1 MDEKF
6 QDPMSKL
13 SPNLVAE
20 FGFWRAHSSTG
31 TESATSETSA
41 RAVGASSS
49 SEQKRVIV
57 GVTHDGDIEVL
68 REAGLQ
74 AGLDFNGRVRGSI
87 AYEDLERLAAV
98 PSVVYIEKVPEYY
111 PTLDGT
117 VAEMRVPWKVPPTD
131 PWPGKGAGVIVAIID
146 TGIDIFHDSFKKTA
160 TTTRILELWD
170 QAASTGGSMPPAAF
184 QQIGRV
190 YSSADINAGLA
201 AGPPF
206 HSVDK
211 NGHGTHVAGIAAGN
225 GSQDDRCSNPGKYV
239 GVAPEADLVIVKAI
253 DLPEGAQSNE
263 EDALKWC
270 AQAGTRHG
278 NKPVV
283 INCSFGSSSG
293 PHDGTD
299 YDDRTL
305 EGILRPAGP
314 VPSGLAIVCAAG
326 NDGDNEIHENGIIAA
341 NGSATVSF
349 TIPEDSIKRDYL
361 DIWYNGTATLS
372 LTLTAPPNPGL
383 GGPNSIGPIAPG
395 AAGSPFTIGGMT
407 IEVGSSTA
415 PIPIHN
421 NQKHIWV
428 SITAART
435 QLSSAINATVAS
447 ITVAS
452 AAGFP
457 TSGNYQIK
465 IGSEQLTVTAG
476 QGTTTWTVTRGVNGT
491 TAAAHPNNADVER
504 SDVAIR
510 PGQWQFT
517 LLETAGVEANWRAWF
532 ETGPRGDPH
541 PTFRLPSES
550 DIVERRRF
558 NTIGSPGSAL
568 TAITVANYSDDNG
581 KIWPSSSRGPQTLPT
596 QTRWQPNQV
605 YGVGNHVIPT
615 GTQTGFRYR
624 CITAGTSGAAEPSWP
639 TTLGQSVADGPVQWL
654 AVGALVH
661 ELKPTI
667 SAPGASVAAPRSRE
681 NSRENPQPSSCCD
694 QLVVD
699 KTGTSMSAPHITGLI
714 ALMFQKN
721 RNLTFEQVRGHLQRA
736 TRIEGIPG
744 PEVPPIFDPLLN
756 IRASSIWGAGKANAA
771 AVLADIPAAAG
782 GGSGGGGSFSI
793 EESEWGY
800 TPHTIYSRLGDWRSR
815 FGPRPGLMLMAALI
829 SEHFDQV
836 LRLVNNNSKV
846 AAVWQHQGGPLL
858 VRHLLVSHPTDL
870 IVMPAVVD
878 GHDVGLLLQR
888 FLWILKRFGNS
899 NLQLNIGHYGSFVKS
914 WPGGDLQLLD
924 QKALGLTRQQE

>member
-20 FGFWRAHSSTG
+20 FGFWRTQSSSRP
-31 TESATSETSA
+31 ESAALETSA
-41 RAVGASSS
+41 RAVESSSS
-49 SEQKRVIV
+49 SEKKRVVV
-57 GVTHDGDIEVL
+57 GVIHDGDVEVL

-74 AGLDFNGRVRGSI
+74 AGFDFNGRVTGSI
-87 AYEDLERLAAV
+87 AFEDLERLASV
-98 PSVVYIEKVPEYY
+98 PSVVHIEKIPESH
-111 PTLDGT
+111 PALDGT
-117 VAEMRVPWKVPPTD
+117 VAEMRVPWKVPPTA

-170 QAASTGGSMPPAAF
+170 QAASTGGSLPPAAF

-190 YSSADINAGLA
+190 YSAAEINAGLA

-211 NGHGTHVAGIAAGN
+211 NGHGTHVAGIAVGN
-225 GSQDDRCSNPGKYV
+225 GRQDDRCSFPGRYV
-239 GVAPEADLVIVKAI
+239 GVAPEAELVIVKAI
-253 DLPEGAQSNE
+253 DLPEGAQSNVD
-263 EDALKWC
+263 DALMWC

-293 PHDGTD
+293 PHDGTAWRD
-299 YDDRTL
+299 NTL
-305 EGILRPAGP
+305 ESILRPAGS
-314 VPSGLAIVCAAG
+314 VPPGLAIVCAAG
-326 NDGDNEIHENGIIAA
+326 NDGDNEIHENGIITA

-349 TIPEDSIKRDYL
+349 TIPEGSMKQDYL
-361 DIWYNGTATLS
+361 DIWYNGTSTLN

-383 GGPNSIGPIAPG
+383 PGSKSIGPIAPG

-407 IEVGSSTA
+407 IAVGSSTA
-415 PIPIHN
+415 PIPIYN
-421 NQKHIWV
+421 NQKNISV

-435 QLSSAINATVAS
+435 QLSSAINATVVS

-476 QGTTTWTVTRGVNGT
+476 QGTTTWTVMRGVNGT
-491 TAAAHPNNADVER
+491 TAAAHPNNTDVER
-504 SDVAIR
+504 SDVVIR

-517 LLETAGVEANWRAWF
+517 LQETAGVEAKWRAWF
-532 ETGPRGDPH
+532 ETGLSGDPH

-558 NTIGSPGSAL
+558 DTINSPGSAL

-581 KIWPSSSRGPQTLPT
+581 LINDSSSRGKQTMPAQVT
-596 QTRWQPNQV
+596 WQPSHV
-605 YGVGNHVIPT
+605 YSVGNHVIPT
-615 GTQTGFRYR
+615 GAQTGFRYR
-624 CITAGTSGAAEPSWP
+624 CITAGTSGAAEPVWP
-639 TTLGQSVADGPVQWL
+639 NTLGQNVVDGAVQWK

-661 ELKPTI
+661 ELKPTVA
-667 SAPGASVAAPRSRE
+667 APGTGVRAPRSRDDKPE
-681 NSRENPQPSSCCD
+681 PSSCCD

-699 KTGTSMSAPHITGLI
+699 KDGTSMSAPHITGLI
-714 ALMFQKN
+714 ALMFEKN
-721 RNLTFEQVRGHLQRA
+721 RNLTFEQVRGHLQRT
-736 TRIEGIPG
+736 TRVEGIPG
-744 PEVPPIFDPLLN
+744 TEVPPIFDPLLN

-782 GGSGGGGSFSI
+782 GSSGGGGSFSI
-793 EESEWGY
+793 EEPEWGY
-800 TPHTIYSRLGDWRSR
+800 TPHTIYSRLGEWRSR

-836 LRLVNNNSKV
+836 LRLVNNNSRV
-846 AAVWQHQGGPLL
+846 AAVWRHQGGPLL
-858 VRHLLVSHPTDL
+858 VRHLLVSHPTGL

-878 GHDVGLLLQR
+878 GHDVSLLLQR

-899 NLQLNIGHYGSFVKS
+899 NLQLDIDHYGSFIKF

-924 QKALGLTRQQE
+924 QKALELKRQ

>member
-1 MDEKF
+1 MDEMVPMMDEKL
-6 QDPMSKL
+6 QDSINKL

-20 FGFWRAHSSTG
+20 FGFWRAQSF
-31 TESATSETSA
+31 TEPASAA
-41 RAVGASSS
+41 RAPGASSS
-49 SEQKRVIV
+49 SEKKRVVV
-57 GVTHDGDIEVL
+57 GVIYDGNIEVL
-68 REAGLQ
+68 RKAGLQ
-74 AGLDFNGRVRGSI
+74 AGFDFNGRVTGSI

-98 PSVVYIEKVPEYY
+98 PSVVYIENIPESH

-117 VAEMRVPWKVPPTD
+117 VAELRVPWKVPPTD
-131 PWPGKGAGVIVAIID
+131 PWLGKGAGVIVAVID
-146 TGIDIFHDSFKKTA
+146 TGIDIFHDSFKTNA
-160 TTTRILELWD
+160 TNTRILELWD
-170 QAASTGGSMPPAAF
+170 QSANTGGSTPPAAF

-190 YSSADINAGLA
+190 YSSNDINAGLV

-225 GSQDDRCSNPGKYV
+225 GSQDDRCSFPGKYV

-253 DLPEGAQSNE
+253 DLPAGSQSNVD
-263 EDALKWC
+263 DALMWC

-293 PHDGTD
+293 PHDGTVWR
-299 YDDRTL
+299 DRTL
-305 EGILRPAGP
+305 EGILRPAGS
-314 VPSGLAIVCAAG
+314 VPPGLAIVCSAG
-326 NDGDNEIHENGIIAA
+326 NNGDNEIHENGIITA

-349 TIPEDSIKRDYL
+349 TIPEGSMKRDAL
-361 DIWYNGTATLS
+361 DIWYNGAATLN
-372 LTLTAPPNPGL
+372 LTLTAPLNPGL
-383 GGPNSIGPIAPG
+383 AGPNSIGPIAPG
-395 AAGSPFTIGGMT
+395 AVGSPFTIGGMT
-407 IEVGSSTA
+407 IAVGSSTA
-415 PIPIHN
+415 PSPIHN
-421 NQKHIWV
+421 NQKNISV

-435 QLSSAINATVAS
+435 QLSSAINATVVS

-476 QGTTTWTVTRGVNGT
+476 QGTTTWTVMRGVNST

-532 ETGPRGDPH
+532 ETTRDDPH

-558 NTIGSPGSAL
+558 DTIGSPGSAL
-568 TAITVANYSDDNG
+568 TAITVANYSDGNG
-581 KIWPSSSRGPQTLPT
+581 EIWPSSSRGPQTIPT
-596 QTRWQPNQV
+596 QNPWQPNQA
-605 YGVGNHVIPT
+605 YSVGNHVIPT
-615 GTQTGFRYR
+615 GAQTGFRYR
-624 CITAGTSGAAEPSWP
+624 CITTGTSGAAEPSWP
-639 TTLGQSVADGPVQWL
+639 TTLGQSVADGPMQWL

-667 SAPGASVAAPRSRE
+667 AAPGAIVAAPRSRDY
-681 NSRENPQPSSCCD
+681 NPAPSSCCD
-694 QLVVD
+694 QLVRD
-699 KTGTSMSAPHITGLI
+699 ATGTSMSAPHITGLI

-721 RNLTFEQVRGHLQRA
+721 RNLTFEQVRGLLQRT
-736 TRIEGIPG
+736 TRVEGIPST
-744 PEVPPIFDPLLN
+744 EVPPIFDPLLN

-771 AVLADIPAAAG
+771 AALADILAAV
-782 GGSGGGGSFSI
+782 GSSTGGGGGTLFI
-793 EESEWGY
+793 EELEWGY
-800 TPHTIYSRLGDWRSR
+800 TPHTIYSRLGEWRSR
-815 FGPRPGLMLMAALI
+815 FGSRPGLMLMAALI
-829 SEHFDQV
+829 SDHFDQV

-858 VRHLLVSHPTDL
+858 VRHLLVSHSTNL
-870 IVMPAVVD
+870 IVIPAVVD
-878 GHDVGLLLQR
+878 GHDVNFLLQR

-899 NLQLNIGHYGSFVKS
+899 NLRLDIERYNSFVQS

-924 QKALGLTRQQE
+924 QRSLELTRQQK